1 MLTRLLALVFVL
13 FASLAHAIDPLPF
26 ANEAEEQRFQ
36 NLVRELRCLVCQ
48 NQNIADSDA
57 GLAKDLR
64 KEVFEMM
71 RAGKSDDE
79 IRQYLVERYG
89 DFVLYRPPF
98 KLQTVVLWVGPLLIL
113 VVGLALA
120 RRMMLR
126 AGPHPDLPGPI
137 DDKVDR

>member
-1 MLTRLLALVFVL
+1 M
-13 FASLAHAIDPLPF
+13 PF

-36 NLVRELRCLVCQ
+36 HLARELRCLVCQ

-57 GLAKDLR
+57 GLARDLR

-79 IRQYLVERYG
+79 IKRFLTDRYG

-98 KLQTVVLWVGPLLIL
+98 KATTLVLWVGPILILLIG
-113 VVGLALA
+113 VAIA
-120 RRMMLR
+120 RNMMLR

-137 DDKVDR
+137 DDKVER

>member
-1 MLTRLLALVFVL
+1 MVRPLFVL
-13 FASLAHAIDPLPF
+13 IFLLFAPFAQAIDPLPF
-26 ANEAEEQRFQ
+26 ANDAEEQRFQ
-36 NLVRELRCLVCQ
+36 HLASELRCLVCQ

-71 RAGKSDDE
+71 RAGQSDDE
-79 IRQYLVERYG
+79 IKRFLTDRYG

-98 KLQTVVLWVGPLLIL
+98 KSTTLVLWIGPIVIL
-113 VVGLALA
+113 VIGFAIA
-120 RRMMLR
+120 RNMMLR
-126 AGPHPDLPGPI
+126 SGPHPDLPGPI

>member
-1 MLTRLLALVFVL
+1 MRRMVIALAFLLISAL
-13 FASLAHAIDPLPF
+13 AQAIDPLPF

-36 NLVRELRCLVCQ
+36 HLARELRCLVCQ

-57 GLAKDLR
+57 GLARDLR

-79 IRQYLVERYG
+79 IKRFLTDRYG

-98 KLQTVVLWVGPLLIL
+98 KATTLVLWVGPILIL
-113 VVGLALA
+113 LSGVAIE
-120 RRMMLR
+120 RNMMLR

-137 DDKVDR
+137 DDKVER

>member
-1 MLTRLLALVFVL
+1 MLRPLFVL
-13 FASLAHAIDPLPF
+13 IFLLFVPFAQAIDPLPF
-26 ANEAEEQRFQ
+26 ANDAEEQRFQ
-36 NLVRELRCLVCQ
+36 HLASELRCLVCQ

-71 RAGKSDDE
+71 RAGQSDDE
-79 IRQYLVERYG
+79 IKRFLTDRYG

-98 KLQTVVLWVGPLLIL
+98 KSTTLVLWIGPIVIL
-113 VVGLALA
+113 VIGFAIA
-120 RRMMLR
+120 RNMMLR
-126 AGPHPDLPGPI
+126 SGPHPDLPGPI

>member
-1 MLTRLLALVFVL
+1 MLRPLFVL
-13 FASLAHAIDPLPF
+13 IFLLFVPFAQAIDPLPF
-26 ANEAEEQRFQ
+26 ANDAEEQRFQ
-36 NLVRELRCLVCQ
+36 HLASELRCLVCQ

-71 RAGKSDDE
+71 RAGQSDDE
-79 IRQYLVERYG
+79 IKRFLTDRYG

-98 KLQTVVLWVGPLLIL
+98 KSTTLVLWIGPIVIL
-113 VVGLALA
+113 VIVFAIA
-120 RRMMLR
+120 RNMMLR
-126 AGPHPDLPGPI
+126 SGPHPDLPVPI

>member
-1 MLTRLLALVFVL
+1 MRRMVIALAFLLISAL
-13 FASLAHAIDPLPF
+13 AQAIDPLPF

-36 NLVRELRCLVCQ
+36 HLARELRCLVCQ

-57 GLAKDLR
+57 GLARDLR

-79 IRQYLVERYG
+79 IKRFLTDRYG

-98 KLQTVVLWVGPLLIL
+98 KATTLVLWVGPILILLIG
-113 VVGLALA
+113 VAIA
-120 RRMMLR
+120 RNMMLR
-126 AGPHPDLPGPI
+126 SGPHPDLPGPI
-137 DDKVDR
+137 DDKVER

>member
-1 MLTRLLALVFVL
+1 MRRIVFALAFLRTTP
-13 FASLAHAIDPLPF
+13 LAQAIDPLPF

-36 NLVRELRCLVCQ
+36 ALARELRCLVCQ

-64 KEVFEMM
+64 NEVFEMM

-79 IRQYLVERYG
+79 IRQFLVDRYG
-89 DFVLYRPPF
+89 DFVLYDPPF
-98 KLQTVVLWVGPLLIL
+98 KASTLVLWVGPLVVLIIGFA
-113 VVGLALA
+113 VA
-120 RRMMLR
+120 RNMMLR
-126 AGPHPDLPGPI
+126 GGPHPDLPGPI

>member
-1 MLTRLLALVFVL
+1 LAQ
-13 FASLAHAIDPLPF
+13 AIDPLPV

-36 NLVRELRCLVCQ
+36 HLARELRCLVCQ

-57 GLAKDLR
+57 GLARDLR

-79 IRQYLVERYG
+79 IKRFLTDRYG

-98 KLQTVVLWVGPLLIL
+98 KATTLVLWVGPILILLIG
-113 VVGLALA
+113 VAIA
-120 RRMMLR
+120 RNMMLR

-137 DDKVDR
+137 DDKVER